1 MNTVMLAEVGAMVGD
16 PARANMLIALMDGRA
31 LAAGELAY
39 AAGVTAQTASGHLAR
54 MTAAGLLACASQ
66 GRHRYYRLASAEVAG
81 MIEAMMQVA
90 AVGPVR
96 RRPARIDPGLT
107 AARTCYDHLA
117 GRLGVALC
125 ERLVA
130 RGDVVLDAE
139 AGALTPAGSR
149 ALAEFGIDIAALSH
163 GRRCFCRPC
172 LDWSERRPHLGG
184 ALGAAL
190 ARRLFALRWIER
202 VRDGRAVTVT
212 PTGRSGL
219 AQAFALE
226 AA

>member
-39 AAGVTAQTASGHLAR
+39 AAGVTAQTASGHLAQ
-54 MTAAGLLACASQ
+54 MAAAGLVACARQ
-66 GRHRYYRLASAEVAG
+66 GRHRYYRLASPEVAQ
-81 MIEAMMQVA
+81 MIEAMMRVA

-125 ERLVA
+125 ERLVD
-130 RGDVVLDAE
+130 RGDVVLDDE
-139 AGALTPAGSR
+139 AGQLTDAGSR
-149 ALAEFGIDIAALSH
+149 TLGAFGVDLAALRH

-190 ARRLFALRWIER
+190 ARQMFALGWIRR
-202 VRDGRAVTVT
+202 VRDGRAVAVT
-212 PTGRSGL
+212 PAGRIGL
-219 AQAFALE
+219 RETFTLE
-226 AA
+226 PT